1 MTITLVDPV
10 RLLSDTVDPARV
22 TVLDAGLSTTLQDL
36 GRPGFAHL
44 GVTVSGAVDRT
55 SLTLANRLVGNADGA
70 TAFENTFGGLA
81 ITVSTDRYVA
91 VTGATV
97 DIHIDGR
104 APTEGRR
111 TLLRAGQ
118 VLTLGRPV
126 TGLRAYLAVEGG
138 IETEKVFGSAAT
150 DCLSGLGPVRV
161 RTGSEF
167 ALGTAIHIPPHN
179 VPLELTPPRL
189 PVGAVEVSFRWGP
202 RETIFTA
209 RDRAALTATP
219 WTVSADCDRVGAR
232 LTGPPLSIGSVD
244 LPSEGMALGAI
255 QIPPSGEPIVFL
267 ADHPVTGGYPVIG
280 VVTERDV
287 DLLAQAAPGIRI
299 RFTPLRNEDH

>member
-1 MTITLVDPV
+1 MTTTLADPI
-10 RLLSDTVDPARV
+10 RLLSDTTDPARA

-44 GVTVSGAVDRT
+44 GVTASGAADRT
-55 SLTLANRLVGNADGA
+55 SLTLANRLVGNPDGA
-70 TAFENTFGGLA
+70 TALENTFGGLA
-81 ITVSTDRYVA
+81 ITLSTDRYVA

-126 TGLRAYLAVEGG
+126 TGLRAYLAIEGG

-150 DCLSGLGPVRV
+150 DCLSGLGPARV
-161 RTGSEF
+161 RTGSVF
-167 ALGTAIHIPPHN
+167 TLRTATRRPPHDI
-179 VPLELTPPRL
+179 PLELTPPRL

-202 RETIFTA
+202 RETIFTP

-287 DLLAQAAPGIRI
+287 DLLAQAAPGTRI

>member
-1 MTITLVDPV
+1 MTTTLADPI
-10 RLLSDTVDPARV
+10 RLLSDTEEPAQL

-44 GVTVSGAVDRT
+44 GVTASGAADRT
-55 SLTLANRLVGNADGA
+55 SLTLANRLVGNPDGA
-70 TAFENTFGGLA
+70 TALENTFGGLA
-81 ITVSTDRYVA
+81 ITLSTDRYVA

-104 APTEGRR
+104 TPTEDRR

-150 DCLSGLGPVRV
+150 DCLSGLGPARV
-161 RTGSEF
+161 RTGSVF
-167 ALGTAIHIPPHN
+167 TLGTAIHPPPHN

-189 PVGAVEVSFRWGP
+189 PIGAVEVSFRWGP

-287 DLLAQAAPGIRI
+287 DLLAQAPPGTRI
-299 RFTPLRNEDH
+299 RFTPLQNEDH